1 MFKYSRRFFLATQ
14 RPASLALAMIAA
26 VVFVVLAAKATADAD
41 PREAVAAE
49 LQRIDSEMPG
59 NLGVYLK
66 WLGDGHEIEHDADRS
81 WYLASTIKV
90 PLAIAVMRQV
100 EAGTLTLDQE
110 LELAESDYVDGLG
123 ALLWAEPGSKFSIGE
138 LIRNSIEDSD
148 STSTDMLV
156 RLLGEEAFNG
166 QIDAIVGAGE
176 FGPITTILRVR
187 YGAYGEIH
195 ADASRLSNIDIMD
208 VQTAGGYPDRYA
220 KLLEKLGISAEEA
233 AVASI
238 PEAFTRYYETGE
250 NSGSLTGMGVLL
262 ERLATGELLSAEHT
276 ALLLEYMQNVTT
288 GDRRIKAGL
297 AEDAAFAHK
306 TGTQVNRACHVGVL
320 DPEDPARA
328 VVVAA
333 CAEAYGDLRQA
344 EKAFESVG
352 KLLRDVAPSAAD

>member
-1 MFKYSRRFFLATQ
+1 MSKYSGSFFPATQ
-14 RPASLALAMIAA
+14 RLAMLPLAMMVTAA
-26 VVFVVLAAKATADAD
+26 FVVLAAKAMADAD

-49 LQRIDSEMPG
+49 LQRIDSGMPG

-66 WLGDGHEIEHDADRS
+66 WLGDGHEIEHHADRS
-81 WYLASTIKV
+81 WYLASTIKI

-100 EAGTLTLDQE
+100 EAGVLTLDQE

-123 ALLWAEPGSKFSIGE
+123 ALLWAEPGSTFTIGE

-166 QIDAIVGAGE
+166 QIDALVGAGE

-195 ADASRLSNIDIMD
+195 ADASRLSNMDIMD

-220 KLLEKLGISAEEA
+220 KLLEKLGISTEEA
-233 AVASI
+233 AVGTI
-238 PEAFTRYYETGE
+238 PEAFTRYYQTGE
-250 NSGSLTGMGVLL
+250 NSGSLTGMGLLL
-262 ERLATGELLSAEHT
+262 ERLAKGELLNAEHT

-306 TGTQVNRACHVGVL
+306 TGTQVNRACHVGIL
-320 DPEDPARA
+320 DPEEQARA

-333 CAEAYGDLRQA
+333 CAESYGDLRQA
-344 EKAFESVG
+344 ETAFESVG
-352 KLLRDVAPSAAD
+352 RLLRDMTPSSTD